1 MDTLC
6 AEVLLTGLLWVNGKT
21 IDLDKR
27 NQVYISYQNQEAYV
41 VPDEY
46 ALITANCT
54 KKERVPTNLS
64 KSVMQNYIKKIN

>member
-27 NQVYISYQNQEAYV
+27 NQIYISYQKQEAFV

-46 ALITANCT
+46 ALITANCN
-54 KKERVPTNLS
+54 KEKFPTNIS
-64 KSVMQNYIKKIN
+64 KNNMQNYIKKIN